1 MTSRSRLLAAGA
13 AGLLS
18 ASACAPVLAPPAPLG
33 KGRFGEY

>member
-18 ASACAPVLAPPAPLG
+18 ASAWAPVLAPLG
-33 KGRFGEY
+33 KGRSGEY